1 MSDADIS
8 YKIDISL
15 SHGVNLHAIMSQ
27 SHRSILV
34 TGGAG
39 YIGSHTVRLL
49 ASSGR
54 SIVVLDNMVYGHEE
68 SIVDASVTL
77 VRGDISDH
85 SLLRDL
91 FQTHQFAA
99 VVHFAAF
106 AYVGESVTNP
116 LKYYRNNTAAPLA
129 LLEVME
135 EFGCKEF
142 VFSSTCATY
151 GIPTTIPITE
161 ETTQN
166 PINPYGRS
174 KLMLEWILADCETAW
189 GLRSACL
196 RYFNA
201 SGCAADGAIGEDHNP
216 ETHLIPRMLMALTGE
231 AGPLEVFGTDY
242 PTPDGTCIR
251 DYIHVDDLAAAHSRA
266 LEHLAVGGGSLRV
279 NLGTGMGVSVKEMI
293 GAVEKVTGKKVPL
306 ILGPRRAG
314 DPAQLVADPS
324 RALQELGWKATR
336 TDIEETVRSAWNW
349 MTGPRNGRYHR

>member
-1 MSDADIS
+1 MVVHNDMTR
-8 YKIDISL
+8 
-15 SHGVNLHAIMSQ
+15 HN
-27 SHRSILV
+27 SILV

-49 ASSGR
+49 HAQGWN
-54 SIVVLDNMVYGHEE
+54 IVVLDNMVYGHADA
-68 SIVDASVTL
+68 IVDDAVKL
-77 VRGDISDH
+77 VRGDIGDH
-85 SLLRDL
+85 ALLRSL
-91 FQTHQFAA
+91 FSEHAFSA

-129 LLEVME
+129 LLEVMQ
-135 EFGCKEF
+135 EFGCQQF

-151 GIPTTIPITE
+151 GIPPVIPITE
-161 ETTQN
+161 STLQA

-201 SGCAADGAIGEDHNP
+201 SGCSADGKVGEDHNP
-216 ETHLIPRMLMALTGE
+216 ETHLIPRVLMALTGE
-231 AGPLEVFGTDY
+231 AGPVEVFGTDY

-251 DYIHVDDLAAAHSRA
+251 DYIHVEDLASAHAQA
-266 LEHLAVGGGSLRV
+266 LTHLANGGVSLRV
-279 NLGTGMGVSVKEMI
+279 NLGTGIGISVKEI
-293 GAVEKVTGKKVPL
+293 IAAVEQVTGKKVPL
-306 ILGPRRAG
+306 VHAPRRAG

-324 RALQELGWKATR
+324 LAAELLHWKASHL
-336 TDIEETVRSAWNW
+336 DIEETVRSAWQW
-349 MTGPRNGRYHR
+349 MNGPQKGRYRPETDSSQ